1 MKSPVIGVVALS
13 AVVFVAVRG
22 VIEFINKLN
31 GQASAKPPALPLA
44 PPRRALRN
52 RKVVAKAA
60 SAPPASAAPVP
71 PAPSPPSHL
80 DASTLQVT
88 RPARARTRPQFFGRS
103 ALRQAIVAREV
114 LGPPLAL
121 RPPRS

>member
-60 SAPPASAAPVP
+60 SAPPVP
-71 PAPSPPSHL
+71 PAPSPPAHL

>member
-1 MKSPVIGVVALS
+1 MKSPFIGVVALS
-13 AVVFVAVRG
+13 VVVFMAVRG
-22 VIEFINKLN
+22 VIEFINKLS
-31 GQASAKPPALPLA
+31 GQASANPPALPLA
-44 PPRRALRN
+44 PTRRALRN

-60 SAPPASAAPVP
+60 SALAASVAPPPS
-71 PAPSPPSHL
+71 APSPAAHL

-121 RPPRS
+121 RPPRF